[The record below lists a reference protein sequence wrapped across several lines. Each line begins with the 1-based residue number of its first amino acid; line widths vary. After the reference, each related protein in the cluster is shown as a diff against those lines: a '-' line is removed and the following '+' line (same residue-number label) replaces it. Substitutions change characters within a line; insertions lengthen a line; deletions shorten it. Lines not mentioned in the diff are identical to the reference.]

1 MASQPDHAEETRN
14 YRASLQQEANAPSDP
29 TASSTSSRVAL
40 DPVPGPGA
48 DNLRAL
54 IFLDVDG
61 VLCNSRSQ
69 RWYEGPVCDPQDRS
83 LVHPPSCAARPLE
96 RRCLGALQALARM
109 TRAEVV
115 VSSWW
120 RTIPAWRD
128 FLLRALSEVG
138 VPVIGETP
146 ALQEQTRGEE
156 IAMFLRGAPTVT
168 SFVVLEDEPTNIQ
181 SFETHLPEGCWVQ
194 TFWDPHCSEVEGLTS
209 VLAEEALE
217 ILIHP
222 PVSVQRFLSS
232 I

>member
-1 MASQPDHAEETRN
+1 MPAYLLQP
-14 YRASLQQEANAPSDP
+14 
-29 TASSTSSRVAL
+29 V
-40 DPVPGPGA
+40 
-48 DNLRAL
+48 
-54 IFLDVDG
+54 
-61 VLCNSRSQ
+61 
-69 RWYEGPVCDPQDRS
+69 
-83 LVHPPSCAARPLE
+83 
-96 RRCLGALQALARM
+96 
-109 TRAEVV
+109 
-115 VSSWW
+115 
-120 RTIPAWRD
+120 
-128 FLLRALSEVG
+128 
-138 VPVIGETP
+138 
-146 ALQEQTRGEE
+146 LQEQTRGEE